1 MYQTRP
7 YQIRPYQIGEEPLL
21 RELFYNTVHNVN
33 QRDYTLEQRKAWA
46 PAQYDE
52 NTWAMRIMQ
61 SEPFV
66 ALDNDTIVGFADVQN
81 DGYIDF
87 FFCHHAYQGKGVG
100 RVLMQHILKTSKRYG
115 LKRLYA
121 DVSIT
126 AQPFFQ
132 HYGFVVVR
140 QQQKAVRGS
149 VLTNFLM
156 EKR

>member
-1 MYQTRP
+1 MYH
-7 YQIRPYQIGEEPLL
+7 IRPYQPGEEPQL

-33 QRDYTLEQRKAWA
+33 QRDYTQQQRNAWA

-52 NTWAMRIMQ
+52 NAWAMRMLE

-66 ALDNDTIVGFADVQN
+66 ALDNDSIVGFADVQS

-100 RVLMQHILKTSKRYG
+100 KALMQHILKTGKRYG
-115 LKRLYA
+115 VKRFYA
-121 DVSIT
+121 NVSLT
-126 AQPFFQ
+126 AKPFFE
-132 HYGFVVVR
+132 HYGFTVIR
-140 QQQKAVRGS
+140 QQQKEVHGV

>member
-1 MYQTRP
+1 M
-7 YQIRPYQIGEEPLL
+7 YQIRPYQPGEEPLL

-33 QRDYTLEQRKAWA
+33 QRDYTTEQLNAWA
-46 PAQYDE
+46 SKHYDT
-52 NTWAMRIMQ
+52 NAWATRIMQ

-66 ALDNDTIVGFADVQN
+66 ALDNDTIVGFADVQS

-100 RVLMQHILKTSKRYG
+100 KTLMKHLLKTGKRYG
-115 LKRLYA
+115 IKRFYA

-132 HYGFVVVR
+132 HYGFAVVR
-140 QQQKAVRGS
+140 QQQKEIRG
-149 VLTNFLM
+149 VILTNFLM
-156 EKR
+156 ETREG

>member
-1 MYQTRP
+1 M
-7 YQIRPYQIGEEPLL
+7 YQIRPYQPGEEPLL

-33 QRDYTLEQRKAWA
+33 QRDYTPEQRNAWA

-52 NTWAMRIMQ
+52 NAWAMRMLE
-61 SEPFV
+61 SEPYV

-100 RVLMQHILKTSKRYG
+100 KALMQHILKTGKRYG
-115 LKRLYA
+115 VNRFYA
-121 DVSIT
+121 NVSLT
-126 AQPFFQ
+126 AKPFFQ
-132 HYGFVVVR
+132 HYGFTVLTE
-140 QQQKAVRGS
+140 QQKQVRDV

>member
-1 MYQTRP
+1 MYH
-7 YQIRPYQIGEEPLL
+7 IRPYQPGEEPLL

-33 QRDYTLEQRKAWA
+33 QRDYDAAQRSAWA
-46 PAQYDE
+46 PLQYDE
-52 NTWAMRIMQ
+52 NAWAMRMLK

-66 ALDNDTIVGFADVQN
+66 ALHNDSIVGFADVQA

-100 RVLMQHILKTSKRYG
+100 KALMQHILKTGKRYG
-115 LKRLYA
+115 VKRFYA
-121 DVSIT
+121 DVSLT
-126 AQPFFQ
+126 AKPFFE
-132 HYGFVVVR
+132 HYGFAVVR
-140 QQQKAVRGS
+140 QQQKDVRGV

>member
-1 MYQTRP
+1 MYHIRS
-7 YQIRPYQIGEEPLL
+7 YQPGEEPQL

-33 QRDYTLEQRKAWA
+33 QRDYTPEQRNAWA
-46 PAQYDE
+46 PAQYDA
-52 NTWAMRIMQ
+52 NAWARRLLE

-66 ALDNDTIVGFADVQN
+66 ALDNDTIVGFADVQS

-100 RVLMQHILKTSKRYG
+100 KALMQHILKTGKRYG
-115 LKRLYA
+115 VKRFYA
-121 DVSIT
+121 NVSIT
-126 AQPFFQ
+126 AKLFFQ
-132 HYGFVVVR
+132 HYGFDVVR
-140 QQQKAVRGS
+140 QQQKEVRGV

>member
-1 MYQTRP
+1 M
-7 YQIRPYQIGEEPLL
+7 YQIRPYQPGEEPLL

-33 QRDYTLEQRKAWA
+33 QRDYSVEQREAWA
-46 PAQYDE
+46 PQRYDA
-52 NTWAMRIMQ
+52 NVWAVRLAQ

-66 ALDNDTIVGFADVQN
+66 ALHNEEIVGFADVQT

-87 FFCHHAYQGKGVG
+87 FFCHQAYQGKGVG
-100 RVLMQHILKTSKRYG
+100 KALMKHLLKTGKRYG
-115 LKRLYA
+115 VKRFYA

-126 AQPFFQ
+126 AKPFFQ
-132 HYGFVVVR
+132 HYGFEVVR
-140 QQQKAVRGS
+140 QQQKEVRGV

>member
-1 MYQTRP
+1 MYH
-7 YQIRPYQIGEEPLL
+7 IRPYQMGEEPLL
-21 RELFYNTVHNVN
+21 RELFYHTVHNVN
-33 QRDYTLEQRKAWA
+33 QRDYTLEQRNAWA
-46 PAQYDE
+46 PERFDE
-52 NTWAMRIMQ
+52 NTWALRIMQ

-100 RVLMQHILKTSKRYG
+100 KALMQHIIKTGRRYG
-115 LKRLYA
+115 LKRFYA

-126 AQPFFQ
+126 AKPFFQ

-140 QQQKAVRGS
+140 QQQKEVRGV

-156 EKR
+156 EKRQA

>member
-1 MYQTRP
+1 L
-7 YQIRPYQIGEEPLL
+7 YQIRPYQPGEEPLL
-21 RELFYNTVHNVN
+21 RELFYHTVHNVN
-33 QRDYTLEQRKAWA
+33 QRDYTAQQREAWA
-46 PAQYDE
+46 PARYDE
-52 NTWAMRIMQ
+52 NAWAVRMMQ

-66 ALDNDTIVGFADVQN
+66 ALDNDSIVGFADVQA

-100 RVLMQHILKTSKRYG
+100 KALMQHLLKTGKRFG
-115 LKRLYA
+115 VKRFYA

-126 AQPFFQ
+126 AMPFFQ
-132 HYGFVVVR
+132 HFGFEIVR
-140 QQQKAVRGS
+140 QQQKEVRGV

>member
-1 MYQTRP
+1 MYH
-7 YQIRPYQIGEEPLL
+7 IRPYQPGEEPLL

-33 QRDYTLEQRKAWA
+33 QRDYTPEQRNAWA

-52 NTWAMRIMQ
+52 NAWAMRLLE

-100 RVLMQHILKTSKRYG
+100 KALMQHILKTGKRYG
-115 LKRLYA
+115 VNRFYA
-121 DVSIT
+121 NVSLT
-126 AQPFFQ
+126 AKPFFQ
-132 HYGFVVVR
+132 HYGFTVLTE
-140 QQQKAVRGS
+140 QQKQVRDV

>member
-1 MYQTRP
+1 M
-7 YQIRPYQIGEEPLL
+7 YQIRPYQPGEEPLL

-33 QRDYTLEQRKAWA
+33 QRDYTVEQLEAWA
-46 PAQYDE
+46 PQRYDA
-52 NTWAMRIMQ
+52 NVWAARLAQ

-66 ALDNDTIVGFADVQN
+66 ALNNEEIVGFADVQT

-87 FFCHHAYQGKGVG
+87 FFCHQAYQGKGVG
-100 RVLMQHILKTSKRYG
+100 KALMKHLLKTGKRYG
-115 LKRLYA
+115 VKRFYA

-126 AQPFFQ
+126 AKPFFQ
-132 HYGFVVVR
+132 HYGFEVLR
-140 QQQKAVRGS
+140 QQQKEVRGV

>member
-1 MYQTRP
+1 MYH
-7 YQIRPYQIGEEPLL
+7 IRPYQPGEEPLL

-33 QRDYTLEQRKAWA
+33 QRDYTPEQRNAWA

-52 NTWAMRIMQ
+52 NAWAMRMLE

-66 ALDNDTIVGFADVQN
+66 ALDNDIIVGFADVQS

-100 RVLMQHILKTSKRYG
+100 KALMQHILKTGKRYG
-115 LKRLYA
+115 VKRFYA
-121 DVSIT
+121 NVSLT
-126 AQPFFQ
+126 AKPFFQ
-132 HYGFVVVR
+132 HYGFTVLTE
-140 QQQKAVRGS
+140 QQKQVRGV

>member
-1 MYQTRP
+1 M
-7 YQIRPYQIGEEPLL
+7 YQIRPYQIGEESVL
-21 RELFYNTVHNVN
+21 RELYYHTIHQIN
-33 QRDYTLEQRKAWA
+33 QRDYSAPQREVWA
-46 PAQYDE
+46 PARYNSD
-52 NTWAMRIMQ
+52 NWAMRLMQ

-66 ALDNDTIVGFADVQN
+66 ALYGDTIVGFADLQA

-100 RVLMQHILKTSKRYG
+100 KALMQHLLKSGKRAG
-115 LKRLYA
+115 ITRFYA

-126 AQPFFQ
+126 AKAFFQ

-140 QQQKAVRGS
+140 QQQKVVRDV

-156 EKR
+156 EKRSG

>member
-1 MYQTRP
+1 M
-7 YQIRPYQIGEEPLL
+7 YQIRPYQPGEEPLL

-33 QRDYTLEQRKAWA
+33 HRDYTPEQRNAWA
-46 PAQYDE
+46 PAQYDA
-52 NTWAMRIMQ
+52 NAWASRIMQ

-100 RVLMQHILKTSKRYG
+100 KALMQHILKTGKRYG
-115 LKRLYA
+115 VKRFYA
-121 DVSIT
+121 DVSMT
-126 AQPFFQ
+126 AKPFFQ
-132 HYGFVVVR
+132 HYGFAVVR
-140 QQQKAVRGS
+140 QQQKEVRGV
-149 VLTNFLM
+149 VLANYLM

>member
-1 MYQTRP
+1 M
-7 YQIRPYQIGEEPLL
+7 YQIRQYQPGEEPLL

-33 QRDYTLEQRKAWA
+33 QRDYTPEQRNAWA

-52 NTWAMRIMQ
+52 NAWAMRLLE

-87 FFCHHAYQGKGVG
+87 FFCHQAYQGKGVG
-100 RVLMQHILKTSKRYG
+100 KALMQHILKTGKRFG
-115 LKRLYA
+115 VKRFYA
-121 DVSIT
+121 NVSLT
-126 AQPFFQ
+126 AKPFFE
-132 HYGFVVVR
+132 HYGFTVVR
-140 QQQKAVRGS
+140 QQQKDVRGV

>member
-1 MYQTRP
+1 M
-7 YQIRPYQIGEEPLL
+7 YQIRPYQPGEEPLL
-21 RELFYNTVHNVN
+21 RELFYNTVHHVN
-33 QRDYTLEQRKAWA
+33 QRDYTPAQRNAWA

-52 NTWAMRIMQ
+52 NAWAMRMLE

-100 RVLMQHILKTSKRYG
+100 KALMQHILKTGKRYG
-115 LKRLYA
+115 VKRFYA
-121 DVSIT
+121 NVSLT
-126 AQPFFQ
+126 AKPFFQ
-132 HYGFVVVR
+132 HYGFTVLTE
-140 QQQKAVRGS
+140 QQKQVRS
-149 VLTNFLM
+149 VVLTNFLM